1 MSTPSGLPAT
11 VPTLAPAQRI
21 GDVER
26 EVAVSALADHF
37 AAGRLDHAELDV
49 RLESAYRATT
59 GDELAGLFAD
69 LPAPAPFRPSRRAL
83 RRGDRRTGPR
93 GWPAVPVLPV
103 LLVLAVVA
111 SAGPPD
117 RWHFPVFLP
126 VLWLWLW
133 VGGVRRWHHRRG

>member
-21 GDVER
+21 GDAER

-69 LPAPAPFRPSRRAL
+69 LPAPRAV
-83 RRGDRRTGPR
+83 
-93 GWPAVPVLPV
+93 PAVP
-103 LLVLAVVA
+103 
-111 SAGPPD
+111 AGATP
-117 RWHFPVFLP
+117 
-126 VLWLWLW
+126 
-133 VGGVRRWHHRRG
+133 G